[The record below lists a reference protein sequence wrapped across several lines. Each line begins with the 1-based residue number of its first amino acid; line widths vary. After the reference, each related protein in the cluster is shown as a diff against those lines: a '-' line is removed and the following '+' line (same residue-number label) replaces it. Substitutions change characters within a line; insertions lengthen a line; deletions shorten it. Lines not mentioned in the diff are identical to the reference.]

1 MRINILQRLEVD
13 IAVFPLVLVLFSRTA
28 FRIGHKAKQFCI
40 TKSHQPCTVLCN
52 LLGLRFEG
60 ELSILRNA
68 LIHYLSYCIELSSS
82 MLSVLSKMDRGPGSF
97 TGFQCNC

>member
-40 TKSHQPCTVLCN
+40 NQPCTLLCN
-52 LLGLRFEG
+52 LLGFRFEG
-60 ELSILRNA
+60 VISILRNA
-68 LIHYLSYCIELSSS
+68 FIHYLSHSLY
-82 MLSVLSKMDRGPGSF
+82 
-97 TGFQCNC
+97 

>member
-40 TKSHQPCTVLCN
+40 TKPHQPWTVLCN
-52 LLGLRFEG
+52 FLGFMLKG
-60 ELSILRNA
+60 ILILRST
-68 LIHYLSYCIELSSS
+68 LIHY
-82 MLSVLSKMDRGPGSF
+82 
-97 TGFQCNC
+97 